1 MESISITGSVRKS
14 LGKADAKVLRREG
27 LVPCIIY
34 GGEENIHFQVDE
46 RAFNKLIN
54 TPSVYI
60 VNVEL
65 DGKTYASIIKDMQF
79 HPLSDK
85 VLHVDFQLL
94 IPGKAV
100 KMSLPVRTEGVSR
113 GVLNGGKLQQVLRR
127 AKVSGV
133 PTELPDFITIDI
145 TKLRIGQSVKV
156 KDLNIKGVTF
166 LENENQI
173 LVAVKAKRGANLD
186 DADEE
191 EAGEAV
197 AEGAE
202 GAEAP
207 AAEAAA
213 E

>member
-54 TPSVYI
+54 TPNAYI
-60 VNVEL
+60 VNVDL
-65 DGKTYASIIKDMQF
+65 NGKTYASIIKDVQF
-79 HPLSDK
+79 HPLTDR
-85 VLHVDFQLL
+85 VIHVDFQLL
-94 IPGKAV
+94 LANRPV
-100 KMSLPVRTEGVSR
+100 KLSLPVRTEGVSP

-133 PTELPDFITIDI
+133 PAELPDFITIN
-145 TKLRIGQSVKV
+145 IGKMKIGHSVKV
-156 KDLNIKGVTF
+156 KDVKIPGVTF

-173 LVAVKAKRGANLD
+173 LVSIKAKRGAKLD
-186 DADEE
+186 DADDSEAEGE
-191 EAGEAV
+191 EAP

-202 GAEAP
+202 T
-207 AAEAAA
+207 AEAAA

>member
-1 MESISITGSVRKS
+1 MESISISGSVRKS

-54 TPSVYI
+54 TPNAYI
-60 VNVEL
+60 VKVEL
-65 DGKTYASIIKDMQF
+65 NGEVYESIIKDVQF
-79 HPLSDK
+79 HPLTDR
-85 VLHVDFQLL
+85 VVHVDFQLL
-94 IPGKAV
+94 LANRAV
-100 KMSLPVRTEGVSR
+100 KLTLPVRTEGVSP

-133 PTELPDFITIDI
+133 PANLPDFITIN
-145 TKLRIGQSVKV
+145 IGKMKIGHSVKV
-156 KDLNIKGVTF
+156 KDLKIAGVTF

-173 LVAVKAKRGANLD
+173 LVSIKAKRGAKLD
-186 DADEE
+186 DSGDDL
-191 EAGEAV
+191 EAAEV
-197 AEGAE
+197 PVEGAE
-202 GAEAP
+202 T
-207 AAEAAA
+207 AEAAA

>member
-14 LGKADAKVLRREG
+14 LGKADAKVLRKEG

-34 GGEENIHFQVDE
+34 GGAENIHFQLDE

-54 TPSVYI
+54 TPQSYI

-65 DGKTYASIIKDMQF
+65 DGKVYASIIKDVQF
-79 HPLSDK
+79 HPLSDR
-85 VLHVDFQLL
+85 VIHVDFQLL
-94 IPGKAV
+94 APGKAV
-100 KMSLPVRTEGVSR
+100 KLTLPIRTEGVSR

-133 PTELPDFITIDI
+133 PSELPDFITIDI

-156 KDLNIKGVTF
+156 KDVKIKGVTF
-166 LENENQI
+166 MENENQI
-173 LVAVKAKRGANLD
+173 LVAIKAKRGAKLD
-186 DADEE
+186 DSGDDEE
-191 EAGEAV
+191 EA
-197 AEGAE
+197 
-202 GAEAP
+202 AEAP
-207 AAEAAA
+207 AEESAEAAA

>member
-1 MESISITGSVRKS
+1 MESISISGSVRKS

-54 TPSVYI
+54 TPNAYI
-60 VNVEL
+60 VKVDL
-65 DGKTYASIIKDMQF
+65 DGKVYESIIKDVQF
-79 HPLSDK
+79 HPLTDR
-85 VLHVDFQLL
+85 VIHVDFQLL
-94 IPGKAV
+94 IANRPV
-100 KMSLPVRTEGVSR
+100 KLTLPVRTEGVSP

-133 PTELPDFITIDI
+133 PANLPDFITINI
-145 TKLRIGQSVKV
+145 SKMKIGHSVKV
-156 KDLNIKGVTF
+156 KDLKIAEVTF

-173 LVAVKAKRGANLD
+173 LVSVKAKRGAKLD
-186 DADEE
+186 DSADEAE
-191 EAGEAV
+191 DEAATV
-197 AEGAE
+197 E
-202 GAEAP
+202 GAEATETT
-207 AAEAAA
+207 AAAA

>member
-34 GGEENIHFQVDE
+34 GGEENIHFHVDE

-54 TPSVYI
+54 TPNAYI
-60 VNVEL
+60 VNVDL
-65 DGKTYASIIKDMQF
+65 DGKTYASIIKDVQF
-79 HPLSDK
+79 HPLTDR
-85 VLHVDFQLL
+85 VIHVDFQLL
-94 IPGKAV
+94 LENRPV
-100 KMSLPVRTEGVSR
+100 KLTLPVRTEGVSP

-133 PTELPDFITIDI
+133 PAKLPDFITIN
-145 TKLRIGQSVKV
+145 IGKMKIGHSVKV
-156 KDLNIKGVTF
+156 KDIKIAGVTF

-173 LVAVKAKRGANLD
+173 LVSIKAKRGAKLD
-186 DADEE
+186 DADDTET
-191 EAGEAV
+191 
-197 AEGAE
+197 E

-207 AAEAAA
+207 AEGVETAEAAA

>member
-54 TPSVYI
+54 TPNAYI
-60 VNVEL
+60 VNVDL
-65 DGKTYASIIKDMQF
+65 DGKTYASIIKDVQF
-79 HPLSDK
+79 HPLTDR
-85 VLHVDFQLL
+85 VIHVDFQLL
-94 IPGKAV
+94 LANRPV
-100 KMSLPVRTEGVSR
+100 KLTLPVRTEGVSP

-133 PTELPDFITIDI
+133 PAKLPDFITIN
-145 TKLRIGQSVKV
+145 IGKMKIGHSVKV
-156 KDLNIKGVTF
+156 KDIKIAGVTF

-173 LVAVKAKRGANLD
+173 LVSIKAKRGAKLD
-186 DADEE
+186 DADDTE
-191 EAGEAV
+191 
-197 AEGAE
+197 AE

-207 AAEAAA
+207 AEGAETAEAAA

>member
-1 MESISITGSVRKS
+1 MESISISGSVRKS

-34 GGEENIHFQVDE
+34 GGDENIHFQVDE

-54 TPSVYI
+54 TPMVYI
-60 VNVEL
+60 VNVDV
-65 DGKTYASIIKDMQF
+65 DGKTHATIIKDVQF
-79 HPLSDK
+79 HPLTDR
-85 VLHVDFQLL
+85 VVHVDFQLL
-94 IPGKAV
+94 APGKAV
-100 KMSLPVRTEGVSR
+100 KLSLPVRTEGVSR

-133 PTELPDFITIDI
+133 PAEMPDFITVDI
-145 TKLRIGQSVKV
+145 TKLKIGQSVKV
-156 KDLNIKGVTF
+156 KDMKIKGVTF

-173 LVAVKAKRGANLD
+173 LVAVKAKRGAKLED

-191 EAGEAV
+191 SSEDAP
-197 AEGAE
+197 
-202 GAEAP
+202 AEAE

>member
-1 MESISITGSVRKS
+1 MESISISGSVRKS

-54 TPSVYI
+54 TPNAYI
-60 VNVEL
+60 VKVEL
-65 DGKTYASIIKDMQF
+65 DGKVYESIIKDVQF
-79 HPLSDK
+79 HPLTDR
-85 VLHVDFQLL
+85 VIHVDFQLL
-94 IPGKAV
+94 MANRPV
-100 KMSLPVRTEGVSR
+100 KLTLPVRTEGVSP

-133 PTELPDFITIDI
+133 PANLPDFITIN
-145 TKLRIGQSVKV
+145 IGKMKIGHSVKV
-156 KDLNIKGVTF
+156 KDVKIPGVTF

-173 LVAVKAKRGANLD
+173 LVSIKAKRGAKLD
-186 DADEE
+186 DSDDEVEAE
-191 EAGEAV
+191 EAP

-202 GAEAP
+202 T
-207 AAEAAA
+207 AEAAA

>member
-1 MESISITGSVRKS
+1 MESISISGSVRKS

-34 GGEENIHFQVDE
+34 GGDENIHFQVDE

-54 TPSVYI
+54 TPMVYI
-60 VNVEL
+60 VNVDV
-65 DGKTYASIIKDMQF
+65 DGKTHATIIKDVQF
-79 HPLSDK
+79 HPLTDR
-85 VLHVDFQLL
+85 VVHVDFQLL
-94 IPGKAV
+94 APGKAV
-100 KMSLPVRTEGVSR
+100 KLSLPVRTEGVSR

-133 PTELPDFITIDI
+133 PAEMPDFITVDI
-145 TKLRIGQSVKV
+145 TKLKIGQSVKV
-156 KDLNIKGVTF
+156 KDMKINGVTF

-173 LVAVKAKRGANLD
+173 LVAVKAKRGAKLED

-191 EAGEAV
+191 SSEDAP
-197 AEGAE
+197 
-202 GAEAP
+202 AEAE

>member
-54 TPSVYI
+54 TPSAYI
-60 VNVEL
+60 VNVDL
-65 DGKTYASIIKDMQF
+65 DGKTYASIIKDVQF
-79 HPLSDK
+79 HPLTDR
-85 VLHVDFQLL
+85 VIHVDFQLL
-94 IPGKAV
+94 LENRPV
-100 KMSLPVRTEGVSR
+100 KLTLPVRTEGVSP

-133 PTELPDFITIDI
+133 PAKLPDFITIN
-145 TKLRIGQSVKV
+145 IGKMKIGHSVKV
-156 KDLNIKGVTF
+156 KDIKIAGVTF

-173 LVAVKAKRGANLD
+173 LVSIKAKRGAKLD
-186 DADEE
+186 DADDTET
-191 EAGEAV
+191 
-197 AEGAE
+197 E

-207 AAEAAA
+207 AEGVETAEAAA